1 MWPDHRHRQPLPVND
16 NFFRLW
22 YRHLT
27 CWLCSGMYG
36 NMLRKNSGSKV
47 WSLYL
52 FIFNHFLLPS
62 NFIPRWLSLRTTLII
77 STTGQVSSLTRNR
90 VPRWGFCKG
99 SYNENVRLLANLYL
113 SHLSCGERT
122 SCRLQVTLGVCA
134 SKELRPH
141 RMHPWI
147 QAMAIWGIVGITSTT
162 EEKNEG
168 VKFLRKL
175 WCCVGGEA

>member
-16 NFFRLW
+16 NFLRLW

-52 FIFNHFLLPS
+52 FIFNHFLLLS

-99 SYNENVRLLANLYL
+99 QMKMSGSWQTFTCLVSRAENARPADYKWLWAFVHQKNCDRTACTREYKPWQFEDCGYHKHDILFVKRMKGL
-113 SHLSCGERT
+113 S
-122 SCRLQVTLGVCA
+122 
-134 SKELRPH
+134 
-141 RMHPWI
+141 
-147 QAMAIWGIVGITSTT
+147 
-162 EEKNEG
+162 
-168 VKFLRKL
+168 F
-175 WCCVGGEA
+175 